1 MLREQRDHF
10 FGAIESDVNT
20 NPKRFW
26 SILKHNSKSRNIPNL
41 VSMATTTNT
50 TAGPDSQARTRTSAE
65 DPQGIA
71 NLFNIYFV
79 SVFSPGDSHEAPTP
93 PPDEP
98 CMTELSLTVPEV
110 QSILERLDV
119 TKATGPDGISAR
131 LLKETA
137 SVIAP
142 SLCKLYN
149 KSLSLGVLPQEWKEA
164 NVVPVFKKDKAE
176 FTENYRPIS
185 LLSLISK
192 VLERCVLNS
201 FCDRLI
207 EFAKACQHGFL
218 QGKSCTSNLLEVL
231 DFVGALLDKGGQVD
245 MVYMDMSKAFD
256 KVSHPRLLQKLRSF
270 GFGGSLLQWFDS
282 YMTGRQQRVTVLG
295 ATSEPLPI
303 CSGVPQGSIL
313 GPALFLIYVN
323 DLPDVVERSH
333 IAMFADDAKIYHQ
346 IKAPDD
352 AACLQS
358 DLDRMDGWA
367 TDAGLLF
374 NESKCKA
381 QRVTRKKKPVVTDYT
396 IKSKVV
402 ETVETERDLGVLVTD
417 NLTWNNHVRYQTS
430 RANKLLGYIRRN
442 TNFIK
447 TLKVRRLMYLTLV
460 RPLLGYATQVWAP
473 QAIGLIQ
480 SIERVQRRATKYIL
494 KLPFITEISYS
505 SRLKI
510 LNLLPLT
517 YWHEYLDLM
526 FFFKMTNGHVNVNP
540 LSLPTERSARQ
551 TRSTSTTSIKYN
563 EYKCKTSTYQKSYFV
578 RTTRIWNCLSS
589 ELNLNCQSVNSFKS
603 VLLEYYFAAL
613 NFYDAE
619 DPRCYKTVCLKC
631 NSCRSLARN
640 VICCN

>member
-1 MLREQRDHF
+1 MLMKLLSKIDEAKKKQGKSYPSVLSVSIGER
-10 FGAIESDVNT
+10 
-20 NPKRFW
+20 KR
-26 SILKHNSKSRNIPNL
+26 HENRNIHCKKSQTKSAEEYLTTRKIEGNYRITQATDQKPLRSPVEFRADQFQNSTNL
-41 VSMATTTNT
+41 PEGCPFNLCNT
-50 TAGPDSQARTRTSAE
+50 TACPDSQARTRTSAE

-71 NLFNIYFV
+71 NLFNIHFV

-207 EFAKACQHGFL
+207 EFVKACQHGFL

-282 YMTGRQQRVTVLG
+282 YMTGRQ
-295 ATSEPLPI
+295 
-303 CSGVPQGSIL
+303 
-313 GPALFLIYVN
+313 
-323 DLPDVVERSH
+323 
-333 IAMFADDAKIYHQ
+333 
-346 IKAPDD
+346 
-352 AACLQS
+352 
-358 DLDRMDGWA
+358 
-367 TDAGLLF
+367 
-374 NESKCKA
+374 
-381 QRVTRKKKPVVTDYT
+381 
-396 IKSKVV
+396 
-402 ETVETERDLGVLVTD
+402 
-417 NLTWNNHVRYQTS
+417 
-430 RANKLLGYIRRN
+430 
-442 TNFIK
+442 
-447 TLKVRRLMYLTLV
+447 
-460 RPLLGYATQVWAP
+460 
-473 QAIGLIQ
+473 
-480 SIERVQRRATKYIL
+480 
-494 KLPFITEISYS
+494 
-505 SRLKI
+505 
-510 LNLLPLT
+510 
-517 YWHEYLDLM
+517 
-526 FFFKMTNGHVNVNP
+526 
-540 LSLPTERSARQ
+540 
-551 TRSTSTTSIKYN
+551 
-563 EYKCKTSTYQKSYFV
+563 
-578 RTTRIWNCLSS
+578 
-589 ELNLNCQSVNSFKS
+589 
-603 VLLEYYFAAL
+603 
-613 NFYDAE
+613 
-619 DPRCYKTVCLKC
+619 
-631 NSCRSLARN
+631 
-640 VICCN
+640 

>member
-1 MLREQRDHF
+1 
-10 FGAIESDVNT
+10 
-20 NPKRFW
+20 
-26 SILKHNSKSRNIPNL
+26 
-41 VSMATTTNT
+41 MATTTNT

-282 YMTGRQQRVTVLG
+282 YMTGRHQRVTVLG

-381 QRVTRKKKPVVTDYT
+381 QRVTRKK
-396 IKSKVV
+396 
-402 ETVETERDLGVLVTD
+402 
-417 NLTWNNHVRYQTS
+417 
-430 RANKLLGYIRRN
+430 
-442 TNFIK
+442 
-447 TLKVRRLMYLTLV
+447 
-460 RPLLGYATQVWAP
+460 VWAP

-480 SIERVQRRATKYIL
+480 SIERVQWRASKYIL